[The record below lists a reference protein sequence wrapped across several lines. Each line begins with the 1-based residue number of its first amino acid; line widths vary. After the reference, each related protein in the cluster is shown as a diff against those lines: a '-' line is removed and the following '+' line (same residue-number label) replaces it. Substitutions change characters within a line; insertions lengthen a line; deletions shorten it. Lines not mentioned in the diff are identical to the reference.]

1 MESQASRKRR
11 RNEPETTMKMSIAKL
26 GLGGQ
31 LGLALGLPVAG
42 LGALTVLAAV
52 NTQEGARAAV
62 LMTGVALWAVALILA
77 LWVAAG
83 IGAALSQATAVAQRL
98 GSGNLT
104 DTAAVPEHGP
114 CAELGVA
121 LRVLR
126 ERLIATLG
134 QVQRGMTAVA
144 ATSSKMTRDNSALV
158 TRTREQSASL
168 QQTAAALAQLTTT
181 VKQNADNAQQANQQ
195 VGAAADQANRGG
207 AVVGQVVSTMG
218 SIKQSSHRI
227 VDIIGVIDGIAFQ
240 TNILALNA
248 AVEAAR
254 AGEQGRGFAVV
265 ASEVRTLAQR
275 SAAAAKEIK
284 ALIGESVDCVENGSQ
299 LVDEAGR
306 TMEAIVASVQSA
318 AQLIRGISQASKE
331 QSTGIE
337 SVSEAI
343 ESLDGMVRQNDV
355 VANDA
360 HGAAST
366 LNQHAVSVMKGMS
379 AFEIGLREHGNAQEA
394 QALVRRAHE
403 YFNRHGRDALL
414 ADIAKLDQGQF
425 VDRDLYLMA
434 IACDSA
440 KFVAHGNNPRV
451 IGAGPASKDV
461 DGKPFVVEMA
471 RLAKNQ
477 GSGWVEY
484 KWEHPVSNEV
494 LIKASYVQRMDDLA
508 VACGIYKS

>member
-1 MESQASRKRR
+1 MTS
-11 RNEPETTMKMSIAKL
+11 SITRL

-31 LGLALGLPVAG
+31 LALAFGLPLAGLA
-42 LGALTVLAAV
+42 ALTTLAAF
-52 NTQEGARAAV
+52 NTQGGARDAV
-62 LMTGVALWAVALILA
+62 LITGAALL
-77 LWVAAG
+77 VAASALAVWVGRG
-83 IGAALSQATAVAQRL
+83 IVAALSQATDTAQRL
-98 GSGNLT
+98 SSGNLT
-104 DTAAVPEHGP
+104 DIAGAVEGGL
-114 CAELGVA
+114 CAELVRA
-121 LRVLR
+121 LGALR
-126 ERLIATLG
+126 ERLTTTLG

-168 QQTAAALAQLTTT
+168 QQTAAALSELTAT
-181 VKQNADNAQQANQQ
+181 VRQNADHAQRANQQ
-195 VGAAADQANRGG
+195 VASAADQADRGG
-207 AVVGQVVSTMG
+207 TVVGQVVSTMG

-284 ALIGESVDCVENGSQ
+284 TLIGESVNCVDNGAQ

-306 TMEAIVASVQSA
+306 TMAAIVASVQSA
-318 AQLIRGISQASKE
+318 AELIRGISLASKE

-343 ESLDGMVRQNDV
+343 ENLDGMVRQNDV

-366 LNQHAVSVMKGMS
+366 LNQHAVAVMKGMS
-379 AFEIGLREHGNAQEA
+379 AFDIGLREHGNADEA
-394 QALVRRAHE
+394 QALVRRALAF
-403 YFNRHGRDALL
+403 FNRHGREALV
-414 ADIAKLDQGQF
+414 AEIAKLDRGQF

-434 IACDSA
+434 IATDSA
-440 KFVAHGNNPRV
+440 QFVAHGNNPRV
-451 IGAGPASKDV
+451 IGHGPASKDV
-461 DGKPFVVEMA
+461 DGKQFVVEMA

-477 GSGWVEY
+477 GSGWIEY

-494 LIKASYVQRMDDLA
+494 LVKASYVQRMGDLA
-508 VACGIYKS
+508 VACGIYKN

>member
-1 MESQASRKRR
+1 
-11 RNEPETTMKMSIAKL
+11 MKSSIARL
-26 GLGGQ
+26 GLSGQ
-31 LGLALGLPVAG
+31 LAVAFALPVVGLAV
-42 LGALTVLAAV
+42 LTVIAAV
-52 NTQEGARAAV
+52 NTQGGAHDTV
-62 LMTGVALWAVALILA
+62 LWIGVALLVAA
-77 LWVAAG
+77 LVVVVWVASS
-83 IGAALSQATAVAQRL
+83 IGGALAQATAVAQRL
-98 GSGNLT
+98 SSGNLT
-104 DTAAVPEHGP
+104 DAATVAEHGP

-121 LRVLR
+121 LHALR
-126 ERLIATLG
+126 ERLAATLG
-134 QVQRGMTAVA
+134 QVHRGMTAVA

-158 TRTREQSASL
+158 TRTRDQAASL
-168 QQTAAALAQLTTT
+168 QQTAAALAQLTAT
-181 VKQNADNAQQANQQ
+181 VKQNADKAQQANQQ
-195 VGAAADQANRGG
+195 VGSAADQANRGG
-207 AVVGQVVSTMG
+207 SVVGQVVSTMG

-275 SAAAAKEIK
+275 SAEAAKEIK

-318 AQLIRGISQASKE
+318 AELIRGISLASKE

-360 HGAAST
+360 HGAASS

-379 AFEIGLREHGNAQEA
+379 AFEIGLREHGNASEA
-394 QALVRRAHE
+394 QALVKRAQE
-403 YFNRHGRDALL
+403 FFNRNGREALV
-414 ADIAKLDQGQF
+414 AEIAKLDRGQF

-434 IACDSA
+434 IASDSA
-440 KFVAHGNNPRV
+440 QFVAHGNNPRV
-451 IGAGPASKDV
+451 IGAGPVSKDV
-461 DGKPFVVEMA
+461 DGKLFVVEMA
-471 RLAKNQ
+471 RLARNQ

-494 LIKASYVQRMDDLA
+494 RVKASYVQRMGDLA
-508 VACGIYKS
+508 VACGIYKD

>member
-1 MESQASRKRR
+1 
-11 RNEPETTMKMSIAKL
+11 MKSSIGGL
-26 GLGGQ
+26 SLGGQ
-31 LGLALGLPVAG
+31 LGLAFGLPLTG
-42 LGALTVLAAV
+42 LTVLTVLAAG
-52 NTQEGARAAV
+52 NTQGGARDAV
-62 LMTGVALWAVALILA
+62 LITGAVVLVVAAIMAF
-77 LWVAAG
+77 WVASSVG
-83 IGAALSQATAVAQRL
+83 GALSQATAAAQRL
-98 GSGNLT
+98 SSGNLT
-104 DTAAVPEHGP
+104 DAGTLAQRGP

-121 LRVLR
+121 LHALR
-126 ERLIATLG
+126 ERLTATLS

-195 VGAAADQANRGG
+195 VGSAADQANRGG
-207 AVVGQVVSTMG
+207 SVVGEVVSTMG

-284 ALIGESVDCVENGSQ
+284 ALIGESVDCVENGAQ

-306 TMEAIVASVQSA
+306 TMQAIVESVRSA
-318 AQLIRGISQASKE
+318 AELIRGISLASKE

-343 ESLDGMVRQNDV
+343 ESLDDMVRQNDV

-360 HGAAST
+360 HGAASS
-366 LNQHAVSVMKGMS
+366 LNQHAVAVMKGMS
-379 AFEIGLREHGNAQEA
+379 SFDIGLREHGNAQEA
-394 QALVRRAHE
+394 QALVKRALE
-403 YFNRHGRDALL
+403 FFNRNGRDALV
-414 ADIAKLDQGQF
+414 AEIAKLDQGQF
-425 VDRDLYLMA
+425 IDHDLYLMA
-434 IACDSA
+434 IATDTSQ
-440 KFVAHGNNPRV
+440 FVAHGNNPRV
-451 IGAGPASKDV
+451 IGHGPASKDV

-477 GSGWVEY
+477 GSGWIEY

-494 LIKASYVQRMDDLA
+494 LVKATYVQRMGDLA
-508 VACGIYKS
+508 VACGIYKD

>member
-1 MESQASRKRR
+1 
-11 RNEPETTMKMSIAKL
+11 MKSAIAGL
-26 GLGGQ
+26 GLGAQ
-31 LGLALGLPVAG
+31 LSVALAVPVLGLAAV
-42 LGALTVLAAV
+42 TVLAAF
-52 NTQEGARAAV
+52 NMQGAAV
-62 LMTGVALWAVALILA
+62 SVVLVTGAALVLGSTLLA
-77 LWVAAG
+77 LWTTRAVG
-83 IGAALSQATAVAQRL
+83 RALRQATAAAQRL
-98 GSGNLT
+98 SSGNLT
-104 DTAAVPEHGP
+104 DVVNLPSHGP
-114 CAELGVA
+114 CAELGMA
-121 LRVLR
+121 LRALR
-126 ERLIATLG
+126 DRLTSTLT
-134 QVQRGMTAVA
+134 QVHHGMTAVA

-168 QQTAAALAQLTTT
+168 QQTAAALAELTAT
-181 VKQNADNAQQANQQ
+181 VKQNADHALQANQQ
-195 VGAAADQANRGG
+195 VGSAADQANRGG
-207 AVVGQVVSTMG
+207 AVVGQVVTTMG

-284 ALIGESVDCVENGSQ
+284 ALIGESVDCVENGAQ

-306 TMEAIVASVQSA
+306 TMGSIVEAVRSA
-318 AQLIRGISQASKE
+318 AELIRGISQASQE
-331 QSTGIE
+331 QSSGIE

-360 HGAAST
+360 HGAAAS
-366 LNQHAVSVMKGMS
+366 LNQHAVSVMKGMQ
-379 AFEIGLREHGNAQEA
+379 AFEIGVREHGNAEEA
-394 QALVRRAHE
+394 QALVHRAHE

-414 ADIAKLDQGQF
+414 AEIAKLDRGQF
-425 VDRDLYLMA
+425 IDRDLYLMA
-434 IACDSA
+434 ISNDSA
-440 KFVAHGNNPRV
+440 AFVAHGNNPRV
-451 IGAGPASKDV
+451 IGNGAASKDV
-461 DGKPFVVEMA
+461 DGKLFVVEMA

-494 LIKASYVQRMDDLA
+494 LVKASYVQRMGDLA
-508 VACGIYKS
+508 VACGIYKD